1 MERSWVSD
9 DIIFADFLCMRLI
22 CLLYRIIHPSFL
34 KLEPNKKG
42 VGTLFM
48 EGSLSTTVYDCPLAS
63 KGLI

>member
-1 MERSWVSD
+1 MGRSWVSD
-9 DIIFADFLCMRLI
+9 DIIFADFLCMRWL
-22 CLLYRIIHPSFL
+22 CLLYRIYPSFL

-48 EGSLSTTVYDCPLAS
+48 EGSLSTTVCDCPLAS